1 MELPLYDMSTGHR
14 CSCEQMSLAEML
26 EVQDHP
32 VSEEQAWALCYQLC
46 CILSHQLGE
55 QTRKTAVSPA
65 AEAVLFSR
73 DGGVSLRRINGESG
87 SVTLRALLKCVFRSI
102 FNILTVKLFRNYVYI

>member
-1 MELPLYDMSTGHR
+1 MMELPLYDTSTGHR
-14 CSCEQMSLAEML
+14 CSYEQMSLAEML

-46 CILSHQLGE
+46 CLLSHQSGE
-55 QTRKTAVSPA
+55 QTRETVVCRA

-73 DGGVSLRRINGESG
+73 DGGVSLRRSNGDK
-87 SVTLRALLKCVFRSI
+87 SVTGV
-102 FNILTVKLFRNYVYI
+102 